1 MNTRITCT
9 RKNDFS
15 FARFSCETL
24 WVRNKLDVNLMK
36 SW

>member
-24 WVRNKLDVNLMK
+24 WV
-36 SW
+36 